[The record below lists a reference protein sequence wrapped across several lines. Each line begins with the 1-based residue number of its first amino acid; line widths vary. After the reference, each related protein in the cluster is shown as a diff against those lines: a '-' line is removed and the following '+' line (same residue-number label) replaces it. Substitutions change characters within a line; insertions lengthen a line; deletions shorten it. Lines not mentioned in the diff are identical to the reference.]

1 MLDDQTFIPYVVFL
15 GFVFLILLLFY
26 LRKIIQVPKQ
36 VQEEILIGNGQTI
49 GKREEQDDYFSTV
62 TSQGHT
68 LAVVADGISGLANGR
83 MASTLAVT
91 TFIREFMKLDRV
103 IKLQEFFSR
112 VALQCN
118 EEILK
123 NLNGAKGGTTLA
135 CAVFSH
141 NYLYWG
147 AVGDSIIALYRNG
160 HLVNVNE
167 KHVLGALLEEQ
178 YLSGK
183 ITKEQAM
190 ENPMRKRLVNYLG
203 FEGFKNMEIGDPI
216 QLKKGDKVV
225 LCTDGVYNSL
235 TELELCNILE
245 KTQQPHETAEEI
257 ITSIE
262 GKGLKHQD
270 NATIIILEK
279 SW

>member
-1 MLDDQTFIPYVVFL
+1 MFADQTFSPYI
-15 GFVFLILLLFY
+15 ILLCLVCLIFILLY
-26 LRKIIQVPKQ
+26 ARRI
-36 VQEEILIGNGQTI
+36 VQTPQEVDEILIGNGQTI

-62 TSQGHT
+62 ISEGHT

-91 TFIREFMKLDRV
+91 TFVREFMKLDRF
-103 IKLQEFFSR
+103 IKLHDFFSR
-112 VALQCN
+112 AAHQSN
-118 EEILK
+118 QEILK
-123 NLNGAKGGTTLA
+123 SLSGASGGTTLA
-135 CAVFSH
+135 CAAISH
-141 NYLYWG
+141 NYLHWG

-167 KHVLGALLEEQ
+167 KHTLGSLLEEQ
-178 YLSGK
+178 YLSGQ
-183 ITKEQAM
+183 ITKQQAM
-190 ENPMRKRLVNYLG
+190 ENPQRKRLINYLG
-203 FEGFKNMEIGDPI
+203 FEGFKSMEIGEPLS
-216 QLKKGDKVV
+216 LKKGDKIV

-235 TELELCNILE
+235 TELELCEILE
-245 KTQQPHETAEEI
+245 KPMLPIEAAEEI
-257 ITSIE
+257 INRID